1 MTSHT
6 SAGEPTSIRVVI
18 ADDQP
23 LLRSALVNLLEVEAH
38 IEVVAEADTGAAAV
52 SAVRTHQPDVVIMD
66 IRMPDMDGIT
76 ATGLIA
82 DDPVTA
88 TTRVLILT
96 TFEVEEYI
104 VGALRA
110 GASGF
115 LAKDADPAE
124 IVRAV
129 RVVAAGD
136 ALLSPAATR
145 SVVERFLSQPERMDS
160 QADIIDLLTDRE
172 RDVLTQVAHGLSND
186 EIAGVLVLSPLTVKT
201 HVSRI
206 LGKTGLRDRAQLVAL
221 AYETGVVRPG
231 TNHS

>member
-1 MTSHT
+1 MTSHP
-6 SAGEPTSIRVVI
+6 SAGEPMPIRVVI

-23 LLRSALVNLLEVEAH
+23 LLRSALVNLLEVETD

>member
-1 MTSHT
+1 M
-6 SAGEPTSIRVVI
+6 PIRVVI

-23 LLRSALVNLLEVEAH
+23 LLRSALVNLLEVETD

-206 LGKTGLRDRAQLVAL
+206 LAKTGLRDRAQLVAL

-231 TNHS
+231 NNHP

>member
-1 MTSHT
+1 MPIS
-6 SAGEPTSIRVVI
+6 VVI

-23 LLRSALVNLLEVEAH
+23 LLRSALVNLLDVESD
-38 IEVVAEADTGAAAV
+38 IDVVAEADTGAAAV
-52 SAVRTHQPDVVIMD
+52 AAVSRTHPDVVIMD

-76 ATGLIA
+76 ATSAIV
-82 DDPVTA
+82 DNPVTSA
-88 TTRVLILT
+88 TRVLILT

-145 SVVERFLSQPERMDS
+145 SVVARFLSQPERMDS
-160 QADIIDLLTDRE
+160 QSDTLDSLTDRE

-206 LGKTGLRDRAQLVAL
+206 LAKTGLRDRAQLVAL

-231 TNHS
+231 NNQP